1 MQRHFRIFAA
11 LAVLAMSS
19 SITHAAQQ
27 TADGVRAWHK
37 RVVRVQTIAR
47 RILVSGLEI
56 CPAKRVDFGFT
67 AYSLDPSAS
76 AAVQATSAEWLG
88 LGDGSATVAVFPG
101 GPAEASGLQVGDRIV
116 EVNGVRW
123 ASTPE
128 GLKAFGAAMA
138 SASSLQLVV
147 KRLADEMK
155 LVVPAQQICLA
166 DIYLAQ
172 RAKLDART
180 NGTNILIDRGVEQLL
195 SSDDELAWVIAHEA
209 AHAMLGH
216 TGPGRAADLKN
227 RAFRSK
233 VEREADA
240 LSVRLMLRAGFSP
253 EASSRA
259 QSKLAAA
266 GRGPI
271 ARLLDITGPYM
282 GTRERNAFLMA
293 EAAAA
298 RSEQGKPATAL

>member
-1 MQRHFRIFAA
+1 MQRLFRNFAA

-19 SITHAAQQ
+19 SIVHAAQQ
-27 TADGVRAWHK
+27 TADDVRAWQK

-47 RILVSGLEI
+47 RILVSGVDI
-56 CPAKRVDFGFT
+56 CPSKRADFGFT
-67 AYSLDPSAS
+67 AYSPDPGAS
-76 AAVQATSAEWLG
+76 AAVRAKSVEWLG
-88 LGDGSATVAVFPG
+88 PGDGSATVVVFPG
-101 GPAEASGLQVGDRIV
+101 GPAEASGLRVGDRIV
-116 EVNGVRW
+116 EMNGVRW
-123 ASTPE
+123 SATPE

-138 SASSLQLVV
+138 GASSLQLMV
-147 KRLADEMK
+147 KRQAAEMK
-155 LVVPAQQICLA
+155 MEVPAQQICFA
-166 DIYLAQ
+166 DIYLTQ
-172 RAKLDART
+172 RAKLEART
-180 NGTNILIDRGVEQLL
+180 SGTNILIDGGLEQLF
-195 SSDDELAWVIAHEA
+195 SDDDELAWIIAHEA

-216 TGPGRAADLKN
+216 SGPDRVADLKN
-227 RAFRSK
+227 KAFRSR

-271 ARLLDITGPYM
+271 GRLLDITGPYM

-298 RSEQGKPATAL
+298 RAEQGKPATAP